1 MRFLHTSDWH
11 LGKRTDG
18 RERTAEQREVLEEIR
33 EIAERERADVVLVAG
48 DVYDTYM
55 PSAEAEELFFD
66 AAVKLA
72 KDRMVVVVSG
82 NHDDASRLTAPAP
95 MAKAHNVYLF
105 GDVNEPCVASAAGGR
120 VRAVRAGKGF
130 IVAENDKGERVYI
143 AVCPYPTEA
152 RFKEEVKEDESFDD
166 KMGRWLRAGL
176 AANEEGLP
184 TVLVGHFFVA
194 GGQVSDSERPI
205 DLGGARAVSKEVLP
219 DCSYIALGHLH
230 KRQTASRSKN
240 AFYSGAI
247 LEYAFDEAGWE
258 KSVNVFE
265 INGGRTENFR
275 QIPLTKGRKLMR
287 LEADG
292 YENALDVLEKNA
304 QYYTELT
311 LRLAEPLTDV
321 QVKTIKSRFPDLLS
335 LAFEFTEGEKRT
347 ESKKNMS
354 DEELFAGYYAAN
366 YGKAPPA
373 ELMNLF
379 LELINETDKT

>member
-1 MRFLHTSDWH
+1 M
-11 LGKRTDG
+11 
-18 RERTAEQREVLEEIR
+18 
-33 EIAERERADVVLVAG
+33 
-48 DVYDTYM
+48 
-55 PSAEAEELFFD
+55 
-66 AAVKLA
+66 
-72 KDRMVVVVSG
+72 
-82 NHDDASRLTAPAP
+82 
-95 MAKAHNVYLF
+95 
-105 GDVNEPCVASAAGGR
+105 
-120 VRAVRAGKGF
+120 
-130 IVAENDKGERVYI
+130 
-143 AVCPYPTEA
+143 
-152 RFKEEVKEDESFDD
+152 
-166 KMGRWLRAGL
+166 
-176 AANEEGLP
+176 
-184 TVLVGHFFVA
+184 
-194 GGQVSDSERPI
+194 
-205 DLGGARAVSKEVLP
+205 SKEVLP

-230 KRQTASRSKN
+230 KRQTVSRSKN